1 MHIWCCSGFFFYF
14 FFFFCCCSGFDCV
27 PQKCVQVL
35 LSMSVNANLSGNNV
49 FSDVITLGSS
59 DKIIL
64 DLEWTLNTRS
74 GVLVRQRRERF
85 ETQRQME
92 EGHMK
97 MEAES
102 RVLLPWTEE
111 HQESPAAERSKTDS
125 LLPQSLQRESGP
137 ANILISDFWPQ
148 EIWYSKCLIFF

>member
-1 MHIWCCSGFFFYF
+1 
-14 FFFFCCCSGFDCV
+14 
-27 PQKCVQVL
+27 
-35 LSMSVNANLSGNNV
+35 MSVNANLSGNNV

-102 RVLLPWTEE
+102 RVLLP
-111 HQESPAAERSKTDS
+111 
-125 LLPQSLQRESGP
+125 
-137 ANILISDFWPQ
+137 
-148 EIWYSKCLIFF
+148 